1 MLISSPSPY
10 SSQVSLLGE
19 GMFLYIFVSPSY
31 FFFFKHEWPRLE
43 LSLKKTVV
51 NIPVAEQ

>member
-1 MLISSPSPY
+1 MLISSPSSY

-19 GMFLYIFVSPSY
+19 GMFLYRFVCV
-31 FFFFKHEWPRLE
+31 FKKKNHEWPRLE